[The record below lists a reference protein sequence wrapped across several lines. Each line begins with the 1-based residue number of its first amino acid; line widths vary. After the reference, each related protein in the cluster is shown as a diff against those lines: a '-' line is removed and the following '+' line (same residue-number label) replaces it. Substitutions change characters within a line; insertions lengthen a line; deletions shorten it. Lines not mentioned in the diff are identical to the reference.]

1 MRPVEVSEE
10 GGEVT
15 PGVST
20 MAGLFGAPHVVDEV
34 QELPMALQEQQ
45 EEDSPV
51 WVIRTHTDIEDMT
64 LGVPIVHMA
73 FKAGVRY
80 KVPKAVAYELARLD
94 FLMEQPFPYNERMA
108 RR

>member
-1 MRPVEVSEE
+1 
-10 GGEVT
+10 
-15 PGVST
+15 

-34 QELPMALQEQQ
+34 QELPMLP
-45 EEDSPV
+45 EERDSPI
-51 WVIRTHTDIEDMT
+51 WVIRTNVDIEDMT

-80 KVPKAVAYELARLD
+80 KVPKDVAYELARLD
-94 FLMEQPFPYNERMA
+94 YLMETPFPYDEQRYA

>member
-1 MRPVEVSEE
+1 
-10 GGEVT
+10 
-15 PGVST
+15 
-20 MAGLFGAPHVVDEV
+20 
-34 QELPMALQEQQ
+34 
-45 EEDSPV
+45 
-51 WVIRTHTDIEDMT
+51 MT

-94 FLMEQPFPYNERMA
+94 YLMEQPFPYDERRYA